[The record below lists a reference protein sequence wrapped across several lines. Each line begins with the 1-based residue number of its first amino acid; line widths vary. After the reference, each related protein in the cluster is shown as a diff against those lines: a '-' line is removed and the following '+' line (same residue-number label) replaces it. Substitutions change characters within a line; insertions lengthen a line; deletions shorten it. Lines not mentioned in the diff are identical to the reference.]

1 MEWKQPY
8 FLWNNKE
15 TFERGQGSNIQ
26 ISENGLVLEEGKNAG
41 SYYTRVCDSRQSSME
56 WDRIRILGDIP
67 YPEDLQISIYTSD
80 KDYILVKN
88 ASYNLRELLRNTS
101 ISTEQKDRLLEE
113 CRRKDLAYE
122 NNQLLQ
128 GITGRYFW
136 MRLRIRRSGIQ
147 SPRIREMQ
155 VWFPRNSWISFL
167 PELYQKQEDS
177 FLKRFLGIVQS
188 MYEDMNRKIEDI
200 PGLYDA
206 ENTPSDLLVW
216 LSQWLSIPD
225 PYLWKEEQLRYLV
238 RNGSALARL
247 RGTVVYLREI
257 LQLYT
262 GRTPYIVEY
271 WQWAYEELDSRR
283 RNAMERLYGS
293 DSFCVTLVLS
303 GEGLQDSVSLA
314 VVERLVEHCSPAHL
328 DIRIEMLQ
336 PCIFLGRHSYL
347 GINSVLKDWSAAR
360 LDGQQ
365 FLPFVVLKKKEK

>member
-247 RGTVVYLREI
+247 RGTVVYLRQI

-328 DIRIEMLQ
+328 DIRIEILQ

>member
-15 TFERGQGSNIQ
+15 TFGRGQGSSIQ
-26 ISENGLVLEEGKNAG
+26 ISEKGLVLEGGKNRG
-41 SYYTRVCDSRQSSME
+41 SYYTRICDSRQSSME

-67 YPEDLQISIYTSD
+67 YPEDLQISIYTCD
-80 KDYILVKN
+80 RDDILVKN
-88 ASYNLRELLRNTS
+88 VRYNLRELLEDTS
-101 ISTEQKDRLLEE
+101 IPIEQKDRLLES
-113 CRRKDLAYE
+113 CRRRDLAYE
-122 NNQLLQ
+122 KNQLLQ
-128 GITGRYFW
+128 GITGRYLW
-136 MRLRIRRSGIQ
+136 LRLRFRRSGIQ
-147 SPRIREMQ
+147 SPQIREMQ
-155 VWFPRNSWISFL
+155 VWFPRNSWVSFL

-177 FLKRFLGIVQS
+177 FLERFLGIVQS

-238 RNGSALARL
+238 RQGSSLAQL

-262 GRTPYIVEY
+262 GSTPYIVEY

-283 RNAMERLYGS
+283 RNAMEHLYGS
-293 DSFCVTLVLS
+293 DSFCVTVVLS
-303 GEGLQDSVSLA
+303 GEGLQDSISLA

-328 DIRIEMLQ
+328 DIRIEILQ
-336 PCIFLGRHSYL
+336 SCIFLGRHSYL

>member
-41 SYYTRVCDSRQSSME
+41 SYYTRVCDSRQPSME

-262 GRTPYIVEY
+262 RRTPYIVEY

>member
-206 ENTPSDLLVW
+206 ENTPSNLLVW

>member
-88 ASYNLRELLRNTS
+88 ASYNLRELLKNTS

-128 GITGRYFW
+128 GINGRYFW

-328 DIRIEMLQ
+328 DIRIEILQ

>member
-247 RGTVVYLREI
+247 RGTVVYLRQI

-303 GEGLQDSVSLA
+303 GEGLLDSVSLA

-328 DIRIEMLQ
+328 DIRIEILQ

>member
-26 ISENGLVLEEGKNAG
+26 ISGNGLVLEEGRNVG
-41 SYYTRVCDSRQSSME
+41 NYYTRICDSRQSSME

-67 YPEDLQISIYTSD
+67 YPEDLQVSIYTSD
-80 KDYILVKN
+80 NDYILVKN
-88 ASYNLRELLRNTS
+88 ASYNLRELLRDTS
-101 ISTEQKDRLLEE
+101 ISTEQKDRMLEE
-113 CRRKDLAYE
+113 CRRKDLSYE

-128 GITGRYFW
+128 GITGRYLW
-136 MRLRIRRSGIQ
+136 IRLRLRRSGIQ

-155 VWFPRNSWISFL
+155 VWFPRNSWVAFL

-177 FLKRFLGIVQS
+177 FLERFLGIVQS

-238 RNGSALARL
+238 RNGSTLAQL

-328 DIRIEMLQ
+328 DIRIEILQ
-336 PCIFLGRHSYL
+336 SCIFLGRHSYL

-360 LDGQQ
+360 LDSQQ

>member
-328 DIRIEMLQ
+328 DIRIEILQ

>member
-113 CRRKDLAYE
+113 CRRKDLTYE

-328 DIRIEMLQ
+328 DIRIEILQ

>member
-88 ASYNLRELLRNTS
+88 VSYNLRELLRNTS

-206 ENTPSDLLVW
+206 ENTPSHLLVW

-328 DIRIEMLQ
+328 DIRIEILQ